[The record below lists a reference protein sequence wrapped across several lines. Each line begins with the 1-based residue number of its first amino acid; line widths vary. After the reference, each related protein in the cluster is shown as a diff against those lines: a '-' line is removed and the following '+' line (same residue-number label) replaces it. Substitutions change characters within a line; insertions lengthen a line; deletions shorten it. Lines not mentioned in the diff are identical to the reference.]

1 MKNNKKTFATYV
13 AISFFFA
20 AIFSLTLYIF
30 GYEKILYYTSL
41 INTTAINKLS
51 VEKKDIVF
59 NKEAKR
65 LISYPDYG
73 EKFANLIIPAI
84 ELNLPLFHGDSLEIM
99 RHAVG
104 HYAGSYF
111 PGENAT
117 ILLAAHNTAGY
128 FQKLDKLKVGDEI
141 TIKATY
147 GTFTYKVDS
156 YKVVS
161 EKDKEAFPFQK
172 EKELLIMYTCWP
184 INRSVV
190 GRKTERYVV
199 YAYKVGETYE

>member
-1 MKNNKKTFATYV
+1 MKQNKKTFATLV

-20 AIFSLTLYIF
+20 AIFLSIVYLFFYNEIEF
-30 GYEKILYYTSL
+30 YTSL
-41 INTTAINKLS
+41 INTTTVNKLAQS
-51 VEKKDIVF
+51 DNDIVF
-59 NKEAKR
+59 NKESKR

-73 EKFANLIIPAI
+73 KKFASLIIPAI
-84 ELNLPLFHGDSLEIM
+84 NMNLPLYHGDSLEIM

-111 PGENAT
+111 PGEGAT
-117 ILLAAHNTAGY
+117 ILLAAHNTAGF
-128 FQKLDKLKVGDEI
+128 FQKIDELKVGDEI
-141 TIKATY
+141 IIKATY

-156 YKVVS
+156 YKVVN
-161 EKDKEAFPFQK
+161 EKDEEAFPFQK
-172 EKELLIMYTCWP
+172 EKELLIMYTCYP

-199 YAYKVGETYE
+199 YASKVGETYE